1 MMLFLREYKSLL
13 LMQLLQY
20 TVIFSI
26 FWLAGYR
33 DWLLLFYSLFLG
45 FVILIV
51 YIFYYYF
58 TRKSY
63 YKRLQTPFQ
72 SLDESYAHTNT
83 TPISNAFDERV
94 KEQYQFYREKLKE
107 LEGQQEE
114 QLKFMNQWVH
124 QMKTPLSVVQL
135 MSEEMDEPYASDLRA
150 ETDRIKQGLDTVL
163 YMSRLSTIEQDFHVE
178 EIKLTSLIREVMN
191 EHRRY
196 FIRHQVYPK
205 LHTTK
210 EPIIVKS
217 DEKWLYFILV
227 QVILNAVKYSAE
239 QSSKLDLAL
248 YDRDADLVLEV
259 CDYGIGIPASDRE
272 RIFDPFFT
280 GENGRK
286 FREST
291 GMGLYLVKEVTSFL
305 GHRLEVETEVGKG
318 TSFRIIF
325 SETQYL
331 TLM

>member
-1 MMLFLREYKSLL
+1 MLY
-13 LMQLLQY
+13 
-20 TVIFSI
+20 
-26 FWLAGYR
+26 
-33 DWLLLFYSLFLG
+33 
-45 FVILIV
+45 
-51 YIFYYYF
+51 
-58 TRKSY
+58 
-63 YKRLQTPFQ
+63 
-72 SLDESYAHTNT
+72 
-83 TPISNAFDERV
+83 
-94 KEQYQFYREKLKE
+94 
-107 LEGQQEE
+107 
-114 QLKFMNQWVH
+114 
-124 QMKTPLSVVQL
+124 
-135 MSEEMDEPYASDLRA
+135 
-150 ETDRIKQGLDTVL
+150 
-163 YMSRLSTIEQDFHVE
+163 
-178 EIKLTSLIREVMN
+178 
-191 EHRRY
+191 
-196 FIRHQVYPK
+196 
-205 LHTTK
+205 TTK